1 MAEMAETEKLK
12 AEVKKLQSELER
24 VKKSVV
30 AKDAKIA
37 DLERQV
43 HSLTSLVPVFS
54 GPPLGAGQ
62 VHSLTSLFP
71 TNVTIYNTDEEA
83 IRPA

>member
-1 MAEMAETEKLK
+1 MAELAENEKLK

-43 HSLTSLVPVFS
+43 HSLTSL
-54 GPPLGAGQ
+54 
-62 VHSLTSLFP
+62 FP